1 MNQLF
6 SPDNPVMKF
15 LATLCDLLLVNL
27 FFVIT
32 SIPIFTMGASLSAMY
47 SVIFKMQRNEDSS
60 IRKDYFNAFKSNFKQ
75 STLIW
80 LPTLVII
87 AILFVD
93 LYLLEKRVDLIGE
106 SYTFLKYPISILLFA
121 LLAAINYLFPQIA
134 AFKNT
139 NKVLIKNAFLLAI
152 GNLPTT
158 LSFMIICALIYL
170 IANLSATLTVLICS
184 ILCFIGFALI
194 AYIFS
199 FFYRRIFNKILNNNE
214 EDTI

>member
-6 SPDNPVMKF
+6 SPDNPVMRF

-32 SIPIFTMGASLSAMY
+32 SIPVFTMGAALSAMY
-47 SVIFKMQRNEDSS
+47 NVIFKMQRNEVSS
-60 IRKDYFNAFKSNFKQ
+60 IRKDYFKAFKENFRQ
-75 STLIW
+75 STVIW
-80 LPTLVII
+80 LPTLII
-87 AILFVD
+87 LAVLFVD

-121 LLAAINYLFPQIA
+121 FLAAINYIFPQIA

-139 NKVLIKNAFLLAI
+139 NKVLIKNAFLLAL
-152 GNLPTT
+152 GNFPTT
-158 LSFMIICALIYL
+158 LSFMIICALLFL
-170 IANLSATLTVLICS
+170 IANLSATLTVLVCS

-199 FFYRRIFNKILNNNE
+199 LFYRRIFNKILNNNE
-214 EDTI
+214 EDTV